1 MVSVSLMRLPTPL
14 CEGKV
19 VQVALS
25 MSTWFV
31 VGSNLETILLYIE
44 KAETLEL
51 PRNNALPQ
59 LTSSLASSLSLP
71 HLASEGRKQARRGL
85 FDYVMWKLSST
96 NLGSLKAIV
105 PGTWILGACPV
116 VLILCVYTENML
128 SSLNYFSLDSDLFT
142 ACAFVFDSLLPLPES
157 YSECHVPI
165 WVLTS
170 KQRHHVSV
178 SPISHTLMSP
188 QLILTF
194 LSTPL
199 SSSTAGTPVS
209 NCLVLG
215 SLMLTQ

>member
-105 PGTWILGACPV
+105 PGT
-116 VLILCVYTENML
+116 
-128 SSLNYFSLDSDLFT
+128 
-142 ACAFVFDSLLPLPES
+142 
-157 YSECHVPI
+157 
-165 WVLTS
+165 
-170 KQRHHVSV
+170 
-178 SPISHTLMSP
+178 
-188 QLILTF
+188 
-194 LSTPL
+194 
-199 SSSTAGTPVS
+199 
-209 NCLVLG
+209 
-215 SLMLTQ
+215 